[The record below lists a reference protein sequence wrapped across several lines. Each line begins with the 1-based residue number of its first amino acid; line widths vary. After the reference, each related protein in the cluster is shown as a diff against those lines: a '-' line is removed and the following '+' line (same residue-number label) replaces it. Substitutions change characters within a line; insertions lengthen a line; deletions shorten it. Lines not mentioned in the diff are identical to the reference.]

1 VGPLPERQGQRPV
14 QKSLGKLIKPS
25 SRARE
30 MMEEEEKK
38 RAGRGGIWGKGY
50 ELQKKRRFI
59 NK

>member
-38 RAGRGGIWGKGY
+38 RAGRGGDMGKRLRVA
-50 ELQKKRRFI
+50 EKKTFY
-59 NK
+59 